1 MLQSLQYFNL
11 NFLFNF
17 FLIFFF
23 DFTKKLSLSF
33 DSRALWEDFCHLEA
47 VPGRHR
53 AKDWLAA
60 HCWRR
65 YAHQVT
71 FFFSIYSRFPWF
83 PRQLHHS
90 LYFCT
95 CPKNVVADLCV
106 CSVQPG
112 PVAQAAALL
121 RPEGSSEPRG
131 EIRLWPASQRIQLHH
146 RGRRVRLAQEC
157 VCGVLSQ

>member
-11 NFLFNF
+11 DFLFNF

-23 DFTKKLSLSF
+23 WFYKKALPVVWLQGIVGRLLPSWGGSWPAPCQRLTGCSLLTTIRS
-33 DSRALWEDFCHLEA
+33 S
-47 VPGRHR
+47 G
-53 AKDWLAA
+53 
-60 HCWRR
+60 
-65 YAHQVT
+65 YI
-71 FFFSIYSRFPWF
+71 FFSIYSRFPWF